1 MTYDKSEV
9 GKSKSLSN
17 VRPISKQPK
26 SKEPEADLFDPF
38 VDVLGAIEVFGL
50 QQQVDVA
57 NSDWFVTPVV

>member
-1 MTYDKSEV
+1 
-9 GKSKSLSN
+9 
-17 VRPISKQPK
+17 VRPISKQLN

-38 VDVLGAIEVFGL
+38 ADVLGAIEVFGL